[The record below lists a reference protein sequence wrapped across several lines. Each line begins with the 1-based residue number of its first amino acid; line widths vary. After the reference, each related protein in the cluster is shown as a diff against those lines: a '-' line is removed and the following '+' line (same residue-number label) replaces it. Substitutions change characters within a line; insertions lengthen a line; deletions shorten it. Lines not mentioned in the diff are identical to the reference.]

1 MIYSLWTCFSVPLFH
16 VPNTFNFDFI
26 ETKVYFEWCDFLFLF
41 FFFLLRF
48 LHSHSINANKVKIKT
63 VSGEKSVL
71 GFLNLVITHTLKVF
85 RHRFTHSSDQDKK
98 RWVKYSVC
106 SQKL

>member
-41 FFFLLRF
+41 LFFLLRF
-48 LHSHSINANKVKIKT
+48 LHSHSINANKVKNCFRGKKC
-63 VSGEKSVL
+63 S
-71 GFLNLVITHTLKVF
+71 GFLKSSHHAHTEGIQTPF
-85 RHRFTHSSDQDKK
+85 HSFF
-98 RWVKYSVC
+98 
-106 SQKL
+106 